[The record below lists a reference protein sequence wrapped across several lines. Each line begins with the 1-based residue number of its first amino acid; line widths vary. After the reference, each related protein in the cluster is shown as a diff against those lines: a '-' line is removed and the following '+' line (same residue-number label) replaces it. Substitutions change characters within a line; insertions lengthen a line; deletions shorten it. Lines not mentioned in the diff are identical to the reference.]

1 MWVLSGSGE
10 QIINMAQ
17 VRRVFLNRVGDA
29 VLVGAN
35 YGDEAKVASLGKY
48 REMDTA
54 KRILYDLVTAMGDGR
69 EFFIMP
75 ENVYDVIYEG
85 RIMDSR
91 VKRRGG
97 S

>member
-1 MWVLSGSGE
+1 MWVLSGNGE
-10 QIINMAQ
+10 QMINMAQ

-54 KRILYDLVTAMGDGR
+54 KRVLYDLVTSMDGGR

-75 ENVYDVIYEG
+75 ANGYDVVYES

-91 VKRRGG
+91 VKRKGG

>member
-75 ENVYDVIYEG
+75 ENAYDVIYES